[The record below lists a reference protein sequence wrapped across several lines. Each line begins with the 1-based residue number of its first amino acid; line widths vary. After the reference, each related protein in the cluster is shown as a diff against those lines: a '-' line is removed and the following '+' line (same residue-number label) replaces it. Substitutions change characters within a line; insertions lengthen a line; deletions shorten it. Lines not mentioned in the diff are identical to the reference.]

1 MTDLY
6 VKHNEQKIMNNVRM
20 NLQER
25 IIHLLETSGKSQS
38 DLARFLG
45 ISRATVSDWKS
56 GKIKSLSSENAFK
69 AGQFFNVN
77 PEWLATG
84 KGPLESNV
92 IEGQVIRQALPGPIV
107 SNATWGPE
115 FDVWDSST
123 PLRDDEVALPF
134 FREVR
139 LSAGAGISE
148 VQENHGCKLRFSS
161 ATLRRQSVDSN
172 NAACVNV
179 SGTSMEPV
187 LPNGTTVGIDTSQKD
202 IVDGKMYAIDH
213 GGHLRVKLLY
223 RLPSGGIRLR
233 SYNQDEYPDEL
244 YKMDELGELR
254 ILGKVF
260 WYSVLL

>member
-1 MTDLY
+1 MS
-6 VKHNEQKIMNNVRM
+6 
-20 NLQER
+20 ER
-25 IIHLLETSGKSQS
+25 IKTAMDRVRISQT
-38 DLARFLG
+38 DIANQLG
-45 ISRATVSDWKS
+45 ISPQAVQQWVTGLTSPKGTRLAKLAGILDVSVEWLLS
-56 GKIKSLSSENAFK
+56 GKDDY
-69 AGQFFNVN
+69 
-77 PEWLATG
+77 
-84 KGPLESNV
+84 